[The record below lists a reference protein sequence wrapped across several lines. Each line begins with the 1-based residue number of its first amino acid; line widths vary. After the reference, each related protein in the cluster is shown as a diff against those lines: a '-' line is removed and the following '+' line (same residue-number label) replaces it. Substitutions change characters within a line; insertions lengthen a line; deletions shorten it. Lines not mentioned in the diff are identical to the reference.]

1 MLEQLIF
8 LNQLFAFQA
17 IRVEKDL
24 TSSGK
29 VDYNSLT
36 VQKMIFVISL

>member
-1 MLEQLIF
+1 VTRKLMVSLCCAPSLMC
-8 LNQLFAFQA
+8 
-17 IRVEKDL
+17 VEKDL

-29 VDYNSLT
+29 VDYNSLVT